1 MKFLS
6 FLVLYT
12 LPFITIST
20 SVHSYLSRRKPTFSS
35 TISSS
40 YIQIGY
46 TELSSEKGKKIER
59 FPECEIDQASISV
72 PNDPNLS
79 LRFKSPLSEEQFL
92 MLQQTFVLIDKSTN
106 QFDLPYSYMSEVRCQ
121 PSSVLER
128 DLDIYLK
135 DRTKVTFHL
144 VFTQEVLKTFDLK
157 TLFNKKIEHIR
168 KKVPSKI
175 RNILMWL
182 TELKAYKTLLQT
194 ISQKN
199 NPNKLTLKKIEKLIM
214 VQETN

>member
-1 MKFLS
+1 
-6 FLVLYT
+6 
-12 LPFITIST
+12 
-20 SVHSYLSRRKPTFSS
+20 
-35 TISSS
+35 
-40 YIQIGY
+40 
-46 TELSSEKGKKIER
+46 
-59 FPECEIDQASISV
+59 
-72 PNDPNLS
+72 
-79 LRFKSPLSEEQFL
+79 
-92 MLQQTFVLIDKSTN
+92 MLQQTFVLIDKSTT

-199 NPNKLTLKKIEKLIM
+199 NPNKLTLKKIEKELLDKCLL
-214 VQETN
+214 VHYFH